1 MQHYRKFY
9 ILLGFIFFLGL
20 VFVQIMP
27 APPSHPRFQSMAI
40 LGQLSKQLSLYA
52 YDNEGAFP
60 NHTQWILL
68 RPHIHDSD
76 SITYIPNF
84 IACYMEEGISTAIVA
99 WRKEKQRI
107 FVLLSSLGD
116 PIEFNFAKGELPDFY
131 PYIKGTPQERVM
143 NVTRY
148 RENSGQSILL
158 LQLMFHDNENALA
171 TIASGKNIN
180 QADVNGITPL
190 MRAVSNQNI
199 LLVQKLLEQGAD
211 KSIKNIWGDTAI
223 DIAQKRENKKIISLL
238 NENKKNSF
246 IVNRRSHT
254 FVYNANLG
262 LISETVN

>member
-1 MQHYRKFY
+1 MQHYRRFY

-27 APPSHPRFQSMAI
+27 APPSRPHFQSMAI

-52 YDNEGAFP
+52 HDNEGTFP

-68 RPHIHDSD
+68 QPDIHDSD

-84 IACYMEEGISTAIVA
+84 VACYMEEGISTAIVA
-99 WRKEKQRI
+99 WRREKQRI
-107 FVLLSSLGD
+107 FILLSSLGD

-131 PYIKGTPQERVM
+131 PYIEGTPQERVM
-143 NVTRY
+143 NVARY
-148 RENSGQSILL
+148 RGNSGQSILL

-171 TIASGKNIN
+171 TIASEKNIN

-238 NENKKNSF
+238 NEK
-246 IVNRRSHT
+246 
-254 FVYNANLG
+254 
-262 LISETVN
+262 

>member
-1 MQHYRKFY
+1 MQHYRRFY

-27 APPSHPRFQSMAI
+27 APPSRPRFQSMTI

-52 YDNEGAFP
+52 HDNEGFFP
-60 NHTQWILL
+60 DHTQWILL
-68 RPHIHDSD
+68 KPHIHDSD

-84 IACYMEEGISTAIVA
+84 AACYMEEGISTAIVA
-99 WRKEKQRI
+99 WRRENQRI
-107 FVLLSSLGD
+107 FVLLSSLAGT
-116 PIEFNFAKGELPDFY
+116 IEFNFAKGELPDFY
-131 PYIKGTPQERVM
+131 SYIEGTPQERVM
-143 NVTRY
+143 KVIRY
-148 RENSGQSILL
+148 RGNSGQSILL
-158 LQLMFHDNENALA
+158 LQLMFHDDENALA

-223 DIAQKRENKKIISLL
+223 DIAKKREDKKIISLL
-238 NENKKNSF
+238 NKNKNEKK
-246 IVNRRSHT
+246 
-254 FVYNANLG
+254 
-262 LISETVN
+262 

>member
-223 DIAQKRENKKIISLL
+223 DIVSAGTQ
-238 NENKKNSF
+238 
-246 IVNRRSHT
+246 
-254 FVYNANLG
+254 NAPVKG
-262 LISETVN
+262 T